1 MKIGCIIPAT
11 SKDRV
16 WTKIEESYLY
26 QATLKSFV
34 LTYDKEHQYI
44 FYIGIDKND
53 PIYDNED
60 NKEKLRKFC
69 SVMKNMEIEFIY
81 MDGIAKGHLTVM
93 WNRLFEK
100 AFKDECDYFFQCGDD
115 IEFKTKKWVNDCI
128 DTLQQSGNIG
138 LVGPINNNPRIL
150 TQSFVS
156 RKHMELFGYYF
167 PPEIINW
174 FCDDWINEV
183 YRGINHFYPL
193 QKHLCIN
200 IGGQPRYNINNT
212 IHTSQEHFDTS
223 RQEMNMLCKSI
234 VERDLERIRDKI

>member
-11 SKDRV
+11 SKGRD

-53 PIYDNED
+53 PIYDNGD

-128 DTLQQSGNIG
+128 ATLQNSNDIG

-200 IGGQPRYNINNT
+200 IGGQPRYDINNT

-223 RQEMNMLCKSI
+223 RQNMNLLCNSI